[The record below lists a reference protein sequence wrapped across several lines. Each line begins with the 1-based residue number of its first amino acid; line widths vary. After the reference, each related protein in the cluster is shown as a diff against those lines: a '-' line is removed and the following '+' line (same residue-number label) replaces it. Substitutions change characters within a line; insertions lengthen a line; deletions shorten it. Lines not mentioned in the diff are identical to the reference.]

1 MLPVLRMAY
10 PHPLASTCCCQV
22 GPAGPRPP
30 PGPPAPN
37 AGAPGAAPGAAR
49 PAGGVT
55 TPAPGTGAP
64 GAPPAPAGSGPR
76 APPRPGPKPPKP
88 NSMMTGTAPVA
99 PAGVVNANPISTVI
113 CGYAELST
121 WPTSCLTITGTSPT
135 VSLLVLVTS
144 HVTLGTTLGTRP

>member
-37 AGAPGAAPGAAR
+37 AGAPGAAPGA
-49 PAGGVT
+49 PT
-55 TPAPGTGAP
+55 APR
-64 GAPPAPAGSGPR
+64 PAGSGPR
-76 APPRPGPKPPKP
+76 APPKPPPKPPP
-88 NSMMTGTAPVA
+88 NSMITGTGPAA
-99 PAGVVNANPISTVI
+99 LAGVVNANWMSTVI

-121 WPTSCLTITGTSPT
+121 WPTSCLAITGTSPT
-135 VSLLVLVTS
+135 VSLVDLVTS
-144 HVTLGTTLGTRP
+144 HFTLGTTLGTRP

>member
-30 PGPPAPN
+30 PGPPAP
-37 AGAPGAAPGAAR
+37 G
-49 PAGGVT
+49 
-55 TPAPGTGAP
+55 
-64 GAPPAPAGSGPR
+64 GSGPR
-76 APPRPGPKPPKP
+76 AAPRPGPKPPP
-88 NSMMTGTAPVA
+88 NSSITGTGPAA
-99 PAGVVNANPISTVI
+99 LAGVVNANWMSTVI

-121 WPTSCLTITGTSPT
+121 WPTSVLEITATSPT

-144 HVTLGTTLGTRP
+144 HVTFGTTLGTRP

>member
-1 MLPVLRMAY
+1 MLPVLRMAE

-22 GPAGPRPP
+22 GPAGLRPA

-37 AGAPGAAPGAAR
+37 AGAPGA
-49 PAGGVT
+49 
-55 TPAPGTGAP
+55 
-64 GAPPAPAGSGPR
+64 PPAPAGSGLR